1 VALAIDGST
10 PAKVTGTTTAISTAA
25 FSPPANA
32 QLVAFVVRN
41 VGFHNFNADGTV
53 TSTGGLSWSLAGR
66 KSVNAGSTNGAGTDG
81 CTEIWVANTT
91 TAPGSM
97 TVTDTRG
104 DGLSGSGAEHI
115 LKVEVFTGA
124 ESPWAGAITGTSSTS
139 GLPSA
144 SVTTTQANS
153 WVFASSS
160 DWSAGGVGTVG
171 SGQTMIDEDDVAG
184 QYDAH
189 IWRQT
194 STTGSSG
201 TNVTM
206 NLTAPAAEQY
216 NELAIEIR
224 ETAVTA
230 TDAGGRIQSGFHP
243 GRGPTS
249 ARFYQTP
256 KSRDVVVSGTTF
268 TQNLAGSVTASGVL
282 TLATSKALAGTSTPT
297 GALAKAVTKPGLAG
311 SSTPRGALAKQANKA
326 LAGSVTAT
334 GVLSAVKVVLRSF
347 AGSVTPTGVLS
358 KQVNK
363 AVAGSVTATGT
374 LTRQVAKALA
384 GSVTPSGALAKAVA
398 KALAGSVTPAGVL
411 TTMRVVLRSFAGS
424 VIPTGVLTR
433 QTGKA
438 LSGSVTPTGSLAKQV
453 SKALSGVVA
462 AAGALAKLVA
472 KPFSGRSTPT
482 GAATVVNQGATQNAT
497 SASTL
502 TAAAYTST
510 GTASA
515 GRTSTSSTTAGR
527 TSTPDVSD
535 G

>member
-91 TAPGSM
+91 GAPGSM

-206 NLTAPAAEQY
+206 DLTAPSAQNY

-224 ETAVTA
+224 ELPVTA
-230 TDAGGRIQSGFHP
+230 TSALLPPMLPPPLLFEVAARNQAMWLGNPPAG
-243 GRGPTS
+243 TL
-249 ARFYQTP
+249 
-256 KSRDVVVSGTTF
+256 F
-268 TQNLAGSVTASGVL
+268 TQDLAGSVTPTGA
-282 TLATSKALAGTSTPT
+282 LANQTSKALAGSSTPT
-297 GALAKAVTKPGLAG
+297 GSLAKAVTKPGLA
-311 SSTPRGALAKQANKA
+311 SSVTPTGTLTRQTNKA
-326 LAGSVTAT
+326 LAGSVTPTGALSTIKVVLRSFAGSVTSAGALAKQVNKALAGSSTASGGLTRQVAKALAGSVTPTGTLAKAVAKALAGSVTPT
-334 GVLSAVKVVLRSF
+334 GVLTTTRVVLRSF
-347 AGSVTPTGVLS
+347 AGSVTPTGVLARQAQKALS
-358 KQVNK
+358 GTSTPRGALTK
-363 AVAGSVTATGT
+363 AVT
-374 LTRQVAKALA
+374 KALA
-384 GSVTPSGALAKAVA
+384 GSVTAV
-398 KALAGSVTPAGVL
+398 GS
-411 TTMRVVLRSFAGS
+411 
-424 VIPTGVLTR
+424 
-433 QTGKA
+433 
-438 LSGSVTPTGSLAKQV
+438 
-453 SKALSGVVA
+453 
-462 AAGALAKLVA
+462 LAKLVA
-472 KPFSGRSTPT
+472 KPFAGRSTPT
-482 GAATVVNQGATQNAT
+482 GSLTAINQGATQNAT
-497 SASTL
+497 STDQV
-502 TAAAYTST
+502 TAAYTST
-510 GTASA
+510 DTATA
-515 GRTSTSSTTAGR
+515 GRSSTSSTTAGR